1 MLRININR
9 KNNYIWILSRKYK
22 STIKIYNI
30 NWLHFIW
37 IPSHATDNN
46 SFLSS
51 LMLLHYATQLLLS
64 VPFYLFEAITVH
76 FYQVFWGWK
85 SNDDTASPT
94 SVGFWLCTQAQTV
107 FFHFCYF
114 QDSFLYCKCTFP
126 SKNLNHLCATVFDA
140 WAWLYLPWFSTKL
153 LFSLENRM
161 RMQVL
166 SSLKPEHCKIR
177 LESWRRFYLELA
189 CVKMNFHGLLIQE
202 NQNVIGRKWYFDVC
216 NPSLYFNIPLLRNRL
231 NCKVFGFMQE

>member
-1 MLRININR
+1 MRINSNR
-9 KNNYIWILSRKYK
+9 KNNYIWILSRKNK
-22 STIKIYNI
+22 STIKNTILI
-30 NWLHFIW
+30 GCILFQ
-37 IPSHATDNN
+37 
-46 SFLSS
+46 S
-51 LMLLHYATQLLLS
+51 LYMPLIITASCPLWCCCIMQLLLP
-64 VPFYLFEAITVH
+64 VPSYLFEAITVH
-76 FYQVFWGWK
+76 FHQVFWGWK
-85 SNDDTASPT
+85 SKWFFPMMK
-94 SVGFWLCTQAQTV
+94 LHRQLQADFLIMYSSANS

-114 QDSFLYCKCTFP
+114 QVSFLYCKCTFP
-126 SKNLNHLCATVFDA
+126 SKSLNHLCAKVFDA
-140 WAWLYLPWFSTKL
+140 WAWLYLLWFSTKL

-231 NCKVFGFMQE
+231 NY

>member
-1 MLRININR
+1 M
-9 KNNYIWILSRKYK
+9 
-22 STIKIYNI
+22 
-30 NWLHFIW
+30 HFIW
-37 IPSHATDNN
+37 IPLHASDNN

-51 LMLLHYATQLLLS
+51 LMLLHYAALAPSTS
-64 VPFYLFEAITVH
+64 YLFEAITVH
-76 FYQVFWGWK
+76 FHQVFWGWK
-85 SNDDTASPT
+85 SKWFFPMMK
-94 SVGFWLCTQAQTV
+94 LHHQLQADFLIMYSSANS

-114 QDSFLYCKCTFP
+114 QVSFLYCKCTFP
-126 SKNLNHLCATVFDA
+126 SKSLNHLCAKVFDA
-140 WAWLYLPWFSTKL
+140 WAWLYLLWFSTKL

-231 NCKVFGFMQE
+231 DY